1 MGQGNGSASGEP
13 TSHRLESD
21 NLHTG
26 EHLPAHWRA
35 PGPSIILYIVI
46 NIMLPIKEKKLAYKH
61 PKLAE
66 STSKQA
72 AKFFLHPKIEM
83 LWIEKAAQLGLPAL
97 MVGMLL
103 HFRSVWCGKDSVTL
117 PKELL
122 DKFQISR
129 GVKQRALKRL
139 EEAGLVSI
147 VQETGCSP
155 VVTLSR
161 V

>member
-1 MGQGNGSASGEP
+1 
-13 TSHRLESD
+13 
-21 NLHTG
+21 
-26 EHLPAHWRA
+26 
-35 PGPSIILYIVI
+35 
-46 NIMLPIKEKKLAYKH
+46 MLPIEEKRLAFKH

-83 LWIEKAAQLGLPAL
+83 LRVEKAAKLGLPAL

-122 DKFQISR
+122 DKFRIAR
-129 GVKQRALKRL
+129 GVKQRALKSL

-147 VQETGCSP
+147 VQETGHSP
-155 VVTLSR
+155 LITLR
-161 V
+161 KV

>member
-1 MGQGNGSASGEP
+1 MS
-13 TSHRLESD
+13 TY
-21 NLHTG
+21 LHTG

-35 PGPSIILYIVI
+35 PGPSIILYLVI
-46 NIMLPIKEKKLAYKH
+46 NIMLPIEEKRLAYKH

-103 HFRSVWCGKDSVTL
+103 HFRSVWSGRDSVTL

-122 DKFQISR
+122 DKFHISR
-129 GVKQRALKRL
+129 GVKRRALKRL
-139 EEAGLVSI
+139 EEASLIRV
-147 VQETGCSP
+147 VQEQGHSP
-155 VVTLSR
+155 EITVLKV
-161 V
+161 

>member
-1 MGQGNGSASGEP
+1 MGQGNGSASGES
-13 TSHRLESD
+13 TSHGLESD
-21 NLHTG
+21 NLHAG

-46 NIMLPIKEKKLAYKH
+46 SIMLPIEEKRLAYKH

-83 LWIEKAAQLGLPAL
+83 LWVEKAAQLGLPAL
-97 MVGMLL
+97 MVGILL
-103 HFRSVWCGKDSVTL
+103 HFRSVWCGRDSVTL

-129 GVKQRALKRL
+129 GVKQRALKSL
-139 EEAGLVSI
+139 EEDGLISVF
-147 VQETGCSP
+147 QETGRSP
-155 VVTLSR
+155 VVTLR
-161 V
+161 KV

>member
-1 MGQGNGSASGEP
+1 MGQSNRSASREP
-13 TSHRLESD
+13 TYHGLESD

-35 PGPSIILYIVI
+35 LGPSIILYIVI
-46 NIMLPIKEKKLAYKH
+46 NIMLPIEEKKLAYKH

-83 LWIEKAAQLGLPAL
+83 LWVEKAAQLGLPAL
-97 MVGMLL
+97 MVGILL
-103 HFRSVWCGKDSVTL
+103 HFRSVWCGRESVTL

-122 DKFQISR
+122 DKFRISR
-129 GVKQRALKRL
+129 GVKQRALKSL

-147 VQETGCSP
+147 VQETGHSP
-155 VVTLSR
+155 LITLR
-161 V
+161 KI

>member
-1 MGQGNGSASGEP
+1 MS
-13 TSHRLESD
+13 TY
-21 NLHTG
+21 LHTS

-35 PGPSIILYIVI
+35 PGPSIILYLVI
-46 NIMLPIKEKKLAYKH
+46 NIMLPIEEKRLAFKH

-66 STSKQA
+66 ITSKQT

-83 LWIEKAAQLGLPAL
+83 LWVEKAAQLGIPAL
-97 MVGMLL
+97 MVGILL

-122 DKFQISR
+122 DKFHISR
-129 GVKQRALKRL
+129 GVKQRALKSL

-147 VQETGCSP
+147 VQETGHSP
-155 VVTLSR
+155 VVTLR
-161 V
+161 KV

>member
-1 MGQGNGSASGEP
+1 MS
-13 TSHRLESD
+13 TY
-21 NLHTG
+21 LHTG

-46 NIMLPIKEKKLAYKH
+46 SIMLPIEEKRLVYKH

-66 STSKQA
+66 STSKQT

-97 MVGMLL
+97 MVGILL
-103 HFRSVWCGKDSVTL
+103 HFRSVWCGRESVTL

-122 DKFQISR
+122 DKFRISR
-129 GVKQRALKRL
+129 GVKQRALKSL

-147 VQETGCSP
+147 VQETGHSP
-155 VVTLSR
+155 VVTLR
-161 V
+161 KV

>member
-1 MGQGNGSASGEP
+1 
-13 TSHRLESD
+13 
-21 NLHTG
+21 
-26 EHLPAHWRA
+26 
-35 PGPSIILYIVI
+35 
-46 NIMLPIKEKKLAYKH
+46 MLPIEEKRLVYKH
-61 PKLAE
+61 PRFAE
-66 STSKQA
+66 ITSKQA

-83 LWIEKAAQLGLPAL
+83 LWIEKAAQLGMQAL
-97 MVGMLL
+97 MVGVLL

-122 DKFQISR
+122 DKFNISR

-147 VQETGCSP
+147 VQETGRSP
-155 VVTLSR
+155 LITLHK

>member
-26 EHLPAHWRA
+26 EHLPAHWLA
-35 PGPSIILYIVI
+35 PGPSVILYVVT
-46 NIMLPIKEKKLAYKH
+46 NIMLPVKEKKLAYKH
-61 PKLAE
+61 PKLSE
-66 STSKQA
+66 STSKQET
-72 AKFFLHPKIEM
+72 KFFLHPKIEM
-83 LWIEKAAQLGLPAL
+83 LWVEKAAQLGIQAL
-97 MVGMLL
+97 MVGILL
-103 HFRSVWCGKDSVTL
+103 HFRSVWSGRNSVTL

-122 DKFQISR
+122 DKFHISR
-129 GVKQRALKRL
+129 GVKQRALRSL

-147 VQETGCSP
+147 VQETGHSP
-155 VVTLSR
+155 LITLRR

>member
-1 MGQGNGSASGEP
+1 MS
-13 TSHRLESD
+13 TY
-21 NLHTG
+21 LHTG

-35 PGPSIILYIVI
+35 PGPSIILFMVI
-46 NIMLPIKEKKLAYKH
+46 NIILPVKEKKLVYKH

-97 MVGMLL
+97 MVGILL
-103 HFRSVWCGKDSVTL
+103 HFRAVWCGREPVTL

-122 DKFQISR
+122 DKFHISR
-129 GVKQRALKRL
+129 GVKQRALRSL
-139 EEAGLVSI
+139 EEAGLISVF
-147 VQETGCSP
+147 QETGRSP
-155 VVTLSR
+155 VVTLR
-161 V
+161 KV

>member
-1 MGQGNGSASGEP
+1 
-13 TSHRLESD
+13 
-21 NLHTG
+21 
-26 EHLPAHWRA
+26 
-35 PGPSIILYIVI
+35 
-46 NIMLPIKEKKLAYKH
+46 MLPIEEKRLVYKH
-61 PKLAE
+61 PRLAE

-83 LWIEKAAQLGLPAL
+83 LWIEKAAQLGIQAL
-97 MVGMLL
+97 MVGILL

-122 DKFQISR
+122 DKFRISR

-147 VQETGCSP
+147 VQETGRSP
-155 VVTLSR
+155 VVTLR
-161 V
+161 KV

>member
-1 MGQGNGSASGEP
+1 MGQGNGSASREP

-35 PGPSIILYIVI
+35 PGPSIILFIVI
-46 NIMLPIKEKKLAYKH
+46 NIMLPIEEKRLAYKH

-66 STSKQA
+66 ITSKQA

-83 LWIEKAAQLGLPAL
+83 LWVEKAAQLGLPAL
-97 MVGMLL
+97 MVGILL

-122 DKFQISR
+122 DKFRISR
-129 GVKQRALKRL
+129 GVKQRALKSM

-147 VQETGCSP
+147 VQETGHSP
-155 VVTLSR
+155 LITLR
-161 V
+161 KV

>member
-13 TSHRLESD
+13 TYHGLESD

-46 NIMLPIKEKKLAYKH
+46 NIMLPIEEKRLAYKH

-83 LWIEKAAQLGLPAL
+83 LWIEKAAQLGIQAL

-103 HFRSVWCGKDSVTL
+103 HFRSVWCGRESVTL

-122 DKFQISR
+122 DKFHISR
-129 GVKQRALKRL
+129 GVKQRALKSL

-147 VQETGCSP
+147 VQETGHSP
-155 VVTLSR
+155 VVTLR
-161 V
+161 KV

>member
-13 TSHRLESD
+13 TSYRLESD

-46 NIMLPIKEKKLAYKH
+46 SIMLPIEEKRLAYKH

-66 STSKQA
+66 ITSKQA

-83 LWIEKAAQLGLPAL
+83 LWVEKAAQLGLPAL
-97 MVGMLL
+97 MVGILL
-103 HFRSVWCGKDSVTL
+103 HFRAVWCGKDSVTL

-122 DKFQISR
+122 DKFHISR
-129 GVKQRALKRL
+129 GVKQRALRSL

-147 VQETGCSP
+147 VQETGRSP
-155 VVTLSR
+155 VVTLR
-161 V
+161 KV

>member
-1 MGQGNGSASGEP
+1 MGQGNGSASREP
-13 TSHRLESD
+13 TSHGLESD

-35 PGPSIILYIVI
+35 PGPSIILFIVI
-46 NIMLPIKEKKLAYKH
+46 SIMLPIEEKRLAFKH

-66 STSKQA
+66 ITSKQA

-83 LWIEKAAQLGLPAL
+83 LWIEKAAQLGIQAL

-103 HFRSVWCGKDSVTL
+103 HFRAVWCGKDSVKL

-122 DKFQISR
+122 DKFNISR
-129 GVKQRALKRL
+129 GVKQRALKSL

-147 VQETGCSP
+147 AQKTGHSP
-155 VVTLSR
+155 VVTLR
-161 V
+161 EV